1 VSDLGILSEADRQF
15 TICNACRFCEG
26 ICAVFPAMELRT
38 AFTDGDVS
46 YLANL
51 CHDCGACLEACPFSD
66 PHEFAID
73 IPALMSEARAE
84 SYERFAWPRGAWAL
98 FTRRGVPSAIFA
110 GGLVFFAVVALA
122 TGGHDALFQTHT
134 GPNAFYSVVPFPWIL
149 VPAGL
154 ASVYALAAML
164 IGVWG
169 FARQTGAGV
178 RPLLSPTAHRGAAVD
193 ALRLRY
199 LKGGGGG
206 CPYPVKHASAA
217 RRLLHAC
224 VFYGFLCTFAS
235 TVVAAFE
242 QDILGIR
249 PPFPILS
256 APVVLG
262 TIGGVG
268 IVAGGAGFMV
278 VGRRRERART
288 TDGMLRLNRAFTTL
302 LLAAAL
308 TGLLVLAFRA
318 TPLMGSLLI
327 LHLGVLAALFV
338 TFPYGKFVHWLY
350 RYAALVQF
358 RIESGGDSPSRTAS
372 ERLGAQPSPLR
383 TPAVPGLEV
392 AQYPE
397 RDSSPS

>member
-1 VSDLGILSEADRQF
+1 MSDLGLLPEADRQF

-73 IPALMSEARAE
+73 IPALMTQARAE
-84 SYERFAWPRGAWAL
+84 TYERFAWPRGAWAL

-110 GGLVFFAVVALA
+110 AGLVFFAVVALA
-122 TGGHDALFQTHT
+122 TGGHDALFETHT
-134 GPNAFYSVVPFPWIL
+134 GPNAFYNVVPFAWIL

-178 RPLLSPTAHRGAAVD
+178 RALLSPSAHRRAAADV
-193 ALRLRY
+193 LRLQN

-206 CPYPVKHASAA
+206 CRPYPVKHASAA
-217 RRLLHAC
+217 RRLLHSC

-262 TIGGVG
+262 TIGG
-268 IVAGGAGFMV
+268 
-278 VGRRRERART
+278 
-288 TDGMLRLNRAFTTL
+288 
-302 LLAAAL
+302 
-308 TGLLVLAFRA
+308 
-318 TPLMGSLLI
+318 
-327 LHLGVLAALFV
+327 LG
-338 TFPYGKFVHWLY
+338 
-350 RYAALVQF
+350 
-358 RIESGGDSPSRTAS
+358 
-372 ERLGAQPSPLR
+372 
-383 TPAVPGLEV
+383 
-392 AQYPE
+392 
-397 RDSSPS
+397 